1 MCVCVC
7 VCVFGRQDSKGRTP
21 LSVAREEGAAE
32 AVALLQAA
40 EAKAAAPVAS
50 NQHPTEASVAAGLE

>member
-1 MCVCVC
+1 
-7 VCVFGRQDSKGRTP
+7 VFGRQDSKGRTP